1 VRLALER
8 RAGAVQ
14 VVHRFAAAGGQAA
27 SADALESIVAC

>member
-14 VVHRFAAAGGQAA
+14 VAHRFSAAGSQAA
-27 SADALESIVAC
+27 SADALESIAAD